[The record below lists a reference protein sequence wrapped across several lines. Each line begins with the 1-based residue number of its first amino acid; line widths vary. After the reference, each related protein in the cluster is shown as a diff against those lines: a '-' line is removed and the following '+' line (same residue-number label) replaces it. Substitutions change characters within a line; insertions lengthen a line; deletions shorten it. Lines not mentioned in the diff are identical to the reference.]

1 MSTTNIATQ
10 IARLYQDRN
19 DIANSIENKGV
30 DVPDDA
36 TYDDFSGLIDQICI
50 CGDENCC
57 PDCQSGGDEPTPAPS
72 GSNSVDFIDVDGTV
86 LESYSLEEINYMEAT
101 PEIPDHEGLTAVSWS
116 GPFNNVTHP
125 DVFYPRYT
133 VDDDKFTIVFDI
145 LEDNTTV
152 ELNELYVPSTIRKG
166 TTSIDYDAYVD
177 NGDGGRLIYEDSAS
191 FNAAVPGD
199 RAITVNWGDNSQE
212 ITHTFTANQY
222 TSNYRYGYTE
232 GFPDL
237 PNASDSNVYPS
248 EEAVEEEVSNA
259 RSSWNAFDSYSWANN
274 LNINNVIKAAVKIN
288 TGGTE
293 NNNAWYKHT
302 YTTAGTYVLT
312 ILCNPDTNTPVVGK
326 DDGQNVYLDDT
337 KYCGLFVKGP
347 STARTGGL
355 SSATIEEYQTGYKA
369 VTTYESIN
377 SVKAIYLPKTFKF
390 NWYNIRLDGYTQYLN
405 SSMESTRYDFYHYAF
420 ATNGAGYVVV
430 DDNWACPPLRGWD
443 SDPTPAAGQIPNPV
457 YYLFTRSN
465 IYGINLSNTLTADDN
480 AQNAYAPHPRFMA
493 GIANGFRNSKLKA
506 VYNETSV
513 WANEPHMFEGTNLKS
528 IDPIKNRYYFMG
540 VGVYDDTDDT
550 DDPPTAPILGFD
562 EKIGDYAFYNT
573 GYLKNIVLSG
583 DSSNYDDGSSSV
595 RNDARY
601 RKGITTIGSY
611 AFAFTNPTTI
621 DRKVYIPTV
630 IRSSEKLVM
639 GPGPG
644 SSSSSGFHYEPA
656 YKQLTINAN
665 AFHNNDGLE
674 LYINDTA
681 PATKIADD
689 SWASYVGVEVEVP
702 PVTLVGSL
710 GATNVTIYVPENK
723 VNVYK
728 NASNWSRYADNIQ
741 AYNFNE

>member
-57 PDCQSGGDEPTPAPS
+57 PDCQGGGDEPTPAPS
-72 GSNSVDFIDVDGTV
+72 GSDSVDFIDVDGTV
-86 LESYSLEEINYMEAT
+86 LESYNITDLPLQEL
-101 PEIPDHEGLTAVSWS
+101 PEFPVHDGLTPVENGNNEELWS
-116 GPFNNVTHP
+116 KTLTEVNLLDHP
-125 DVFYPRYT
+125 ENIYPRYT

-152 ELNELYVPSTIRKG
+152 ELNELYVPSTIRKNTN
-166 TTSIDYDAYVD
+166 TTRVDYSVD
-177 NGDGGRLIYEDSAS
+177 VEGETYETYAA
-191 FNAAVPGD
+191 FNTAVPGD
-199 RAITVNWGDNSQE
+199 RSIIVNWGDSSQE
-212 ITHTFTANQY
+212 ITHTFTVGQY
-222 TSNYRYGYTE
+222 NSNYNHGYISN
-232 GFPDL
+232 FPKL
-237 PNASDSNVYPS
+237 SANSYSS
-248 EEAVEEEVSNA
+248 EEDVESEIGDLMN
-259 RSSWNAFDSYSWANN
+259 SWNASLWSD
-274 LNINNVIKAAVKIN
+274 NINTNDVIRAAVKIN
-288 TGGTE
+288 TGGTDG
-293 NNNAWYKHT
+293 NNAWYKHT
-302 YTTAGTYVLT
+302 YTTAGTYILT
-312 ILCNPDTNTPVVGK
+312 IKCNPDTNAPVIGK
-326 DDGQNVYLDDT
+326 KNGQNVYLDDT

-347 STARTGGL
+347 STTIYSGL

-390 NWYNIRLDGYTQYLN
+390 NWYNIRLEGSTGYST
-405 SSMESTRYDFYHYAF
+405 SSMESTRYEFYHYAF
-420 ATNGAGYVVV
+420 ATAIGGYIVV
-430 DDNWACPPLRGWD
+430 DDNWECPPLKGWD
-443 SDPTPAAGQIPNPV
+443 SDPTPEAGRIPNPV

-480 AQNAYAPHPRFMA
+480 SQNAYAPHPRFMA

-506 VYNETSV
+506 IYNETSV

-528 IDPIKNRYYFMG
+528 IEPIKNRYYFKG
-540 VGVYDDTDDT
+540 TGVYDDTDET
-550 DDPPTAPILGFD
+550 PTAPILGFD

-573 GYLKNIVLSG
+573 GYLNNIVLSG
-583 DSSNYDDGSSSV
+583 DSANYDDGSSNV

-601 RKGITTIGSY
+601 RKGITTIGTY

-689 SWASYVGVEVEVP
+689 SWTSYVGVEVEVP

-723 VNVYK
+723 VSVYK